1 MSRYAEYEALGAVGD
16 AYGRWVEA
24 NTRLDAA
31 MDVAAGQRAAPP
43 VDALEADFAAGLEVT
58 RAVMAF
64 ARACPSSGPHV
75 DDLPNAAFVQAL
87 FQAVTPQLQGEIDE
101 LVRAWSDWLPAI
113 GRWTPDSSQMPPPRP
128 VSAAH
133 SHVLAAVDA
142 WWEAD
147 QDALRGRIVGMLTD
161 AGGENTG
168 TSFTTRGDGELI
180 EQTHIVFRAPATESE
195 PSREPAGR
203 LRRLFGS
210 RRDS

>member
-1 MSRYAEYEALGAVGD
+1 MSRYAEYEALAAVGD

-24 NTRLDAA
+24 NSRLDEK
-31 MDVAAGQRAAPP
+31 MDAAAGQKAAPP
-43 VDALEADFAAGLEVT
+43 VDALEADFAARLEVT

-64 ARACPSSGPHV
+64 ARACPPSGPHV
-75 DDLPNAAFVQAL
+75 ADLPNAAFVQAL
-87 FQAVTPQLQGEIDE
+87 FQAVTPQLQREIDD

-113 GRWTPDSSQMPPPRP
+113 GRWTPDSSRMPPPRP

-147 QDALRGRIVGMLTD
+147 QEALRGRIVGMLTD

-168 TSFTTRGDGELI
+168 TSFATREDGELI
-180 EQTHIVFRAPATESE
+180 EHTQIVFRSPATKSE
-195 PSREPAGR
+195 PSRESVWR
-203 LRRLFGS
+203 LRRLFGG
-210 RRDS
+210 RRHR

>member
-1 MSRYAEYEALGAVGD
+1 MSRYAEYEALGAVGN
-16 AYGRWVEA
+16 AYERWIEA
-24 NTRLDAA
+24 NTQLDAA
-31 MDVAAGQRAAPP
+31 MDAAAGQRAAPP

-101 LVRAWSDWLPAI
+101 LARAWSEWLPAI

-168 TSFTTRGDGELI
+168 TSFTTREDGELI
-180 EQTHIVFRAPATESE
+180 EQTHIVFRSPAIESN

-210 RRDS
+210 RRHR